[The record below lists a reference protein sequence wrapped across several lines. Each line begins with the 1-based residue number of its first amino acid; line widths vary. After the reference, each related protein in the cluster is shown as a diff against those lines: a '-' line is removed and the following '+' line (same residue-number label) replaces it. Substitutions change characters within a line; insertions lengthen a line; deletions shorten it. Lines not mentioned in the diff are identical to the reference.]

1 MAKRLDAQM
10 REFLEGERGEWPR
23 IAEAADV
30 SYSWLTKFAIG
41 QIPRPGYAAL
51 VRLQEVQRQRKRIKP
66 RKAKP
71 TPAPAEAKEA
81 ARG

>member
-10 REFLEGERGEWPR
+10 REFLDGERGEWPR

-51 VRLQEVQRQRKRIKP
+51 VRLQEVQKQRKKG
-66 RKAKP
+66 KAKEKV
-71 TPAPAEAKEA
+71 PA
-81 ARG
+81 